1 MMHSACFFKS
11 LEIFIILSNSS
22 SDSIL
27 IENIP
32 VLMASLISSLLL
44 PTPEK
49 TIFWGF
55 APASRHLLSSLPE
68 TTSKPLPSAES
79 KERM

>member
-1 MMHSACFFKS
+1 MHSACFFKS

-32 VLMASLISSLLL
+32 ALMASLISSSVL

-49 TIFWGF
+49 TISSGF
-55 APASRHLLSSLPE
+55 APASKHLLSSLPE
-68 TTSKPLPSAES
+68 TTSKPLPSPES
-79 KERM
+79 NDRM